1 MASRHPHSDSTLRPE
16 VMNIAVATA
25 QDLIASASLFDRCLR
40 LYLCIQCEDGWKRMV
55 SGMRMVQT
63 PPPLRS
69 FRRHATHVDGT
80 LDPARLCNCAIVLA
94 NATSALCCSAHS
106 VLSVYGRDSVP
117 SVCPRQC
124 RIRTEKIG
132 GIVLVLSMTST
143 PAFINP
149 HA

>member
-1 MASRHPHSDSTLRPE
+1 MASRHPHSDSTFRPE

-55 SGMRMVQT
+55 SEMRMVQT

-80 LDPARLCNCAIVLA
+80 LDPGF
-94 NATSALCCSAHS
+94 ATAPSYLRTPPPLYVAPRIPCSLSTDGTAYR
-106 VLSVYGRDSVP
+106 LSVPGNVEYGRRRSEESSSSFP
-117 SVCPRQC
+117 
-124 RIRTEKIG
+124 
-132 GIVLVLSMTST
+132 
-143 PAFINP
+143 
-149 HA
+149 